1 MDYIRF
7 HRLAVKPKADMESI
21 LFLSSF
27 RFLLQA
33 MGALFPEQGKA
44 ATGLLPWPLQLTT
57 YENQLDPL
65 ILKSSLLLFRGM
77 QPITHMNIRHRPGK
91 STPFWNAP

>member
-1 MDYIRF
+1 M
-7 HRLAVKPKADMESI
+7 KKSI
-21 LFLSSF
+21 LYILF
-27 RFLLQA
+27 
-33 MGALFPEQGKA
+33 ALFPEQGKA

>member
-7 HRLAVKPKADMESI
+7 HRLAVKPKADMERI

-33 MGALFPEQGKA
+33 MGALFPLNKVKRPQDCSRGRSN
-44 ATGLLPWPLQLTT
+44 LLPMKTS
-57 YENQLDPL
+57 L
-65 ILKSSLLLFRGM
+65 I
-77 QPITHMNIRHRPGK
+77 H
-91 STPFWNAP
+91 

>member
-1 MDYIRF
+1 
-7 HRLAVKPKADMESI
+7 
-21 LFLSSF
+21 
-27 RFLLQA
+27 

-77 QPITHMNIRHRPGK
+77 QPITHMNIRHRPRK
-91 STPFWNAP
+91 INSILECPLMPPPVS